1 MDVPA
6 RVIPM
11 EAHQP
16 MREAIAPQLSMFNA
30 ASDVEGFIVV
40 ALGEDAYEVR
50 TDLSPRLAREWL
62 LFLAGQITED

>member
-1 MDVPA
+1 MDIPA
-6 RVIPM
+6 LVIPL

-30 ASDVEGFIVV
+30 AADVEGFIVV

-50 TDLSPRLAREWL
+50 TDLSPALTREWL
-62 LFLAGQITED
+62 LFLADQMAEG

>member
-1 MDVPA
+1 MDL
-6 RVIPM
+6 VIPV

-30 ASDVEGFIVV
+30 AGDVTAFIVV
-40 ALGEDAYEVR
+40 ALSEDTYEVR

-62 LFLAGQITED
+62 LFLADQITEN